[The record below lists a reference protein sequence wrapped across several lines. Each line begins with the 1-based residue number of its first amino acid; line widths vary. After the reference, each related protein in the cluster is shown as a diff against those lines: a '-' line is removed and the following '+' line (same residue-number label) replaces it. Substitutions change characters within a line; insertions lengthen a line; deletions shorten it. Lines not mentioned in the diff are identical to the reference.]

1 MPVTDTEGGDM
12 IDKIIQ
18 AGLYL
23 RVPVLILMFAVIG
36 FGVYSY
42 IETPRDAFPD
52 ISPVM
57 VPVFTEAPGLAAE
70 EVELMISQ
78 PIESAMSGLP
88 DVTLVKST
96 SGFGMSVVYV
106 YFKDKADI
114 YFARQLV
121 AERLRSAEAGLPPN
135 IPGPE
140 LGPISSGL
148 GQIFIYYLQADR
160 KVVDTEGKEL
170 NSYLRELNDF
180 VVKRQLQTV
189 PGVTAILSMGGHV
202 LQYQVR
208 LNPAKM
214 RKYDVSF
221 NDVAN
226 AINRNNRNV
235 GGQYIEIGAEE
246 YLVRGIGM
254 LKSLDDIRGITVRE
268 INGVPLK
275 LGDIAEVT
283 YGPDIRRGVVS
294 RNGEEE
300 VVAGIVLKLHG
311 ENTSRVIKALHEKLE
326 EVRKNLPEGVS
337 IIPYYDQA
345 DLVDNASRTVENAL
359 FQGIILVS
367 CPWQSHSGTSR
378 RR

>member
-1 MPVTDTEGGDM
+1 
-12 IDKIIQ
+12 
-18 AGLYL
+18 
-23 RVPVLILMFAVIG
+23 
-36 FGVYSY
+36 
-42 IETPRDAFPD
+42 
-52 ISPVM
+52 
-57 VPVFTEAPGLAAE
+57 
-70 EVELMISQ
+70 MISQ

-189 PGVTAILSMGGHV
+189 PGVTGGHV

-283 YGPDIRRGVVS
+283 YGPAEWSAATERKKSS
-294 RNGEEE
+294 RE
-300 VVAGIVLKLHG
+300 
-311 ENTSRVIKALHEKLE
+311 S
-326 EVRKNLPEGVS
+326 S
-337 IIPYYDQA
+337 
-345 DLVDNASRTVENAL
+345 
-359 FQGIILVS
+359 
-367 CPWQSHSGTSR
+367 
-378 RR
+378 

>member
-1 MPVTDTEGGDM
+1 M

-148 GQIFIYYLQADR
+148 GQIFIYYLQTDR

-246 YLVRGIGM
+246 YLVQDPPDRN
-254 LKSLDDIRGITVRE
+254 TV
-268 INGVPLK
+268 
-275 LGDIAEVT
+275 
-283 YGPDIRRGVVS
+283 
-294 RNGEEE
+294 
-300 VVAGIVLKLHG
+300 
-311 ENTSRVIKALHEKLE
+311 
-326 EVRKNLPEGVS
+326 
-337 IIPYYDQA
+337 
-345 DLVDNASRTVENAL
+345 
-359 FQGIILVS
+359 
-367 CPWQSHSGTSR
+367 
-378 RR
+378 